1 MGANRIHGR
10 TQKIKIAHTG
20 NLDWILKCE
29 EYAFSCADLRRHL
42 TKIAS
47 LKAQLISDNVIGIA
61 AGQNL
66 RERTLAR
73 TIRSHDRVN
82 LAGANV
88 EFETAKDRLSINGC
102 GQVANAKHYPTLPS
116 RLTPSSLRASTANSI
131 GSSCSTCL
139 QKPLMI
145 VDTASS
151 AESPRC

>member
-1 MGANRIHGR
+1 MGTNRIHGR

-47 LKAQLISDNVIGIA
+47 LKAQLISDYVIGIA

-73 TIRSHDRVN
+73 TIRSHDRGN
-82 LAGANV
+82 LPGAKV
-88 EFETAKDRLSINGC
+88 EVEITPHRLSI
-102 GQVANAKHYPTLPS
+102 A
-116 RLTPSSLRASTANSI
+116 
-131 GSSCSTCL
+131 
-139 QKPLMI
+139 
-145 VDTASS
+145 D
-151 AESPRC
+151 